1 MSKTYHQDVMDKH
14 SRHFTTFTSPCG
26 IYECLRIHAGLS
38 NAAPAF
44 HRFMKECLVGLRE
57 SVCILYL
64 HDFPCYG
71 KTLDEHFERLRN
83 SGVKRKA
90 EKCVFFKK
98 EIKHLGKA
106 ISENGYRDSTVNT
119 ETSRTLKNNWRLNK
133 TVRILEIL

>member
-14 SRHFTTFTSPCG
+14 SRHFTTFPSPCG

-38 NAAPAF
+38 NAPPAF
-44 HRFMKECLVGLRE
+44 QRFMKECLVGLRE

-64 HDFPCYG
+64 DDFPCYG
-71 KTLDEHFERLRN
+71 KTLDEHLERLRN
-83 SGVKRKA
+83 SGVKRTT
-90 EKCVFFKK
+90 EKCVFFKR
-98 EIKHLGKA
+98 EIKHLGKV